1 MHNDDNKEIQD
12 DDRIR
17 TYPFWFEYIIHKIFQ
32 RKIIP
37 VDEELKYMKIL
48 LNNYKFLYD

>member
-17 TYPFWFEYIIHKIFQ
+17 TYPFGLNISYI
-32 RKIIP
+32 
-37 VDEELKYMKIL
+37 KYFKERLYLLMK
-48 LNNYKFLYD
+48 N